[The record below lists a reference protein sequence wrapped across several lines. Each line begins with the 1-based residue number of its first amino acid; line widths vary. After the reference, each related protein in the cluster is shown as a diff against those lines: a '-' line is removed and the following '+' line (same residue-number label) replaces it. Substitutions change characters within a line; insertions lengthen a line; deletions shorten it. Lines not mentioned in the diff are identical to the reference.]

1 MLVAMATMSKVI
13 VVSVRPQLRVLF
25 THPLEAGP
33 LHVPLLDWQFVVIRV
48 SSGVN
53 MVDPVLTFARKSTV
67 YFYQVCCP
75 AERVKFVPLQW
86 VEFPFF
92 VQNLHWIS
100 ARTLA
105 LIDGQ
110 EKLHLWDVR
119 GQQQLETLDLS
130 FVKMVYSTSYFKGLA
145 TGGNVSKAMA
155 VAGEKACFESCAVS
169 SGQLLLL
176 GTRGVHVVTLRT
188 WLERLE
194 SHVRAGEFAAAL
206 RLAWGMYTE
215 QSPAATGARAA
226 SGRRQAII
234 KERMLS
240 LVDEWLLFCLAA
252 DQRDQ
257 SLTQAL
263 PTCVQYLLDLDESA
277 VLFGRIVGLL
287 EPEPAAYQ
295 LLLEALLPH
304 IVSGRLTAPPPLLM
318 QQLVTHLEHQDQ
330 LQALEECLVRVEL
343 GSLDIHQVLPLCW
356 RRGLYDAIIRIHTAG
371 MGDYL
376 SPLLEL
382 LDRLSQ
388 LLTDG
393 APLMDGQ
400 AQLGNKLLVY
410 ISSCLA
416 GRGYPAGQIPA
427 ERVHDVKLA
436 VLSAL
441 TAVHSKNAADAEPP
455 YPHLRTLLTFDTRE
469 FLNVLSLSFEE
480 DVFTSELGMRQR
492 QRIVDILLTLMV
504 DREEYSPS
512 QLGSLFTFIARQ
524 MALPNSTVSVSRD
537 LFDKVVDHLTV
548 PGDTAHHEERQQAL
562 CELISTGV
570 LEHYDTERLA
580 QLAEKAKF
588 YAICQLLY
596 ERRGEHDR
604 TAGCMLRHA
613 AGRGAL
619 HRFLADRA
627 AADASVALSLL
638 TELVEI
644 GVAATATLFTT
655 CLSRHLEAAVQT
667 LAPWPQQQYR
677 FLGAV
682 LQQSSSVVLPAS
694 VHRRHLDLMCQL
706 DQDQVVQFLSSQDML
721 DVEQYL
727 QICQKA
733 GNKEGEAY
741 LLDLKGDTVAAL
753 GALVDGLDGLGQYWI
768 YTISSS

>member
-1 MLVAMATMSKVI
+1 MCDGRVPGCVTAVCPPGRGGDCRSRCPPPTTPPTRFNQHMLVAMATMSKVI

-100 ARTLA
+100 SRTLA

-119 GQQQLETLDLS
+119 GQQQLE
-130 FVKMVYSTSYFKGLA
+130 
-145 TGGNVSKAMA
+145 A

-277 VLFGRIVGLL
+277 VLFGRVVGLL

-295 LLLEALLPH
+295 LLLE
-304 IVSGRLTAPPPLLM
+304 
-318 QQLVTHLEHQDQ
+318 QLVTHLEHQDQ
-330 LQALEECLVRVEL
+330 LQVRGAPSLVCGVCWTRARRRERGCGGGLRPAGGAAGVITPLRSALEECLVRVEL

-371 MGDYL
+371 M
-376 SPLLEL
+376 
-382 LDRLSQ
+382 
-388 LLTDG
+388 G

-441 TAVHSKNAADAEPP
+441 TAVHSKNAADAEP
-455 YPHLRTLLTFDTRE
+455 TLLTFDTRE

-588 YAICQLLY
+588 ASVALSLLT
-596 ERRGEHDR
+596 R
-604 TAGCMLRHA
+604 
-613 AGRGAL
+613 
-619 HRFLADRA
+619 
-627 AADASVALSLL
+627 SVALSLL
-638 TELVEI
+638 TELVKI
-644 GVAATATLFTT
+644 DVAATATLFTT

-706 DQDQVVQFLSSQDML
+706 DQDQVVQFLSSQDVL

-753 GALVDGLDGLGQYWI
+753 GALVDGLDGLGQVRPRRQW
-768 YTISSS
+768 SGR